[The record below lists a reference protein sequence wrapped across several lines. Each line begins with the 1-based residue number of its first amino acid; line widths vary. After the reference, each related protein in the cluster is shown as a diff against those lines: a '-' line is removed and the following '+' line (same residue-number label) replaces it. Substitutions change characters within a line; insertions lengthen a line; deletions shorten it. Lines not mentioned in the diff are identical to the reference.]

1 MLKLLSR
8 RSVIC
13 RGGNVHSD
21 FIRFKICAK
30 LIESLLYGYAVLLFV
45 FRKIL
50 LCVSPV
56 FIKGVILA
64 KFGKKEGLHRIIIQS
79 DRTVRKRKVK
89 RQAVLINHI
98 LPRLKPYPFA
108 VKQCTVHIEYYRFN
122 HLFTA
127 TTALHPSR

>member
-1 MLKLLSR
+1 MCKAHQSR
-8 RSVIC
+8 
-13 RGGNVHSD
+13 
-21 FIRFKICAK
+21 
-30 LIESLLYGYAVLLFV
+30 LYGYAVLLFV
-45 FRKIL
+45 LRKIL

-56 FIKGVILA
+56 FIKGVIPA
-64 KFGKKEGLHRIIIQS
+64 KLGKKEGLHRIIIQS
-79 DRTVRKRKVK
+79 DRTVRERKVK